1 MIKINCDLCGKV
13 ENLKRVLIEGVELNV
28 CSGCSKFGKI
38 LGPVK
43 KTIIRD
49 IKKQTNAEPREKA
62 ELIVENYAD
71 IIKKKR
77 ESMRL
82 SQKDFASKLNEK
94 ESTVHHIETGR
105 LELSLALAKKLE
117 KMLGIKII
125 EEYDENLELPKRRK
139 DEGFTFG
146 DFIKVK

>member
-1 MIKINCDLCGKV
+1 MKKPIVKERRQKKAESQEEKI
-13 ENLKRVLIEGVELNV
+13 
-28 CSGCSKFGKI
+28 
-38 LGPVK
+38 
-43 KTIIRD
+43 
-49 IKKQTNAEPREKA
+49 

-105 LELSLALAKKLE
+105 LEPSLALAKKLE

-146 DFIKVK
+146 DFINIK